1 MGSLRTKTACRP
13 RHEMAVIKSDRER
26 SSASSFWHERA
37 GVSAV
42 EFAFVVPIVILLMG
56 GIFQFGFAL
65 FMQGHISEVARET
78 SRYVAVGEFNES
90 EARSFAESSLINPGV
105 TYNIDITLPDPN
117 DPSDRTVEVSITAPL
132 AQLSPIDILGLFEDS
147 ELTATVQRRMEFTE

>member
-1 MGSLRTKTACRP
+1 MGSLRTSAACQPRYEIAAIKSYRGRP
-13 RHEMAVIKSDRER
+13 RAP
-26 SSASSFWHERA
+26 SFWHERD

-42 EFAFVVPIVILLMG
+42 EFAFVLPIVILLLG

-65 FMQGHISEVARET
+65 FMQGHIAEVARET
-78 SRYVAVGEFNES
+78 SRYLAVGEFNES

-105 TYNIDITLPDPN
+105 TYDIVVTLPDPDDPN
-117 DPSDRTVEVSITAPL
+117 DRVVEVSITAPL

>member
-1 MGSLRTKTACRP
+1 MGSLCTSAACRT
-13 RHEMAVIKSDRER
+13 RHEMAAVKAGRELASARSFWRER
-26 SSASSFWHERA
+26 D

-42 EFAFVVPIVILLMG
+42 EFAFVLPIVILLLG

-65 FMQGHISEVARET
+65 FMQGHMSGVARET

-105 TYNIDITLPDPN
+105 TYDIAVTPPDPD
-117 DPSDRTVEVSITAPL
+117 DPTDRVVTVSITAPL
-132 AQLSPIDILGLFEDS
+132 AELSPIDILGLFKDS
-147 ELTATVQRRMEFTE
+147 DLTASVQRRMEFTE

>member
-1 MGSLRTKTACRP
+1 MGSLRTCAACRP
-13 RHEMAVIKSDRER
+13 RYEMAAIKSDRER
-26 SSASSFWHERA
+26 PRAPSFWHERD

-42 EFAFVVPIVILLMG
+42 EFAFVLPIVILLLG

-65 FMQGHISEVARET
+65 FMQGHIAEVARET

-90 EARSFAESSLINPGV
+90 EAISFAEDSLINPGV
-105 TYNIDITLPDPN
+105 TYDIDVTLPDPS
-117 DPSDRTVEVSITAPL
+117 DPNDRTVEVSITAPL